1 MIEVL
6 EDVVSADGKNTK
18 KIKKRIGKGIG
29 IISEITNILEKTTLG
44 ENYFTTALL
53 LRESLFLNDIL
64 TNSEV
69 WYGLTKQDIEDL
81 DVLLLRKF
89 LNTKISVPTES
100 LYLELVCLNINTII
114 MARRNQLPPLLGYKE
129 KKKKYCPK
137 FSKLSGNT
145 VPQEIG
151 VNK

>member
-53 LRESLFLNDIL
+53 LRESLFLM
-64 TNSEV
+64 T
-69 WYGLTKQDIEDL
+69 Y
-81 DVLLLRKF
+81 
-89 LNTKISVPTES
+89 
-100 LYLELVCLNINTII
+100 
-114 MARRNQLPPLLGYKE
+114 
-129 KKKKYCPK
+129 
-137 FSKLSGNT
+137 
-145 VPQEIG
+145 
-151 VNK
+151 

>member
-1 MIEVL
+1 MWSRLMEKIQKKLKRELAKEL
-6 EDVVSADGKNTK
+6 E
-18 KIKKRIGKGIG
+18 
-29 IISEITNILEKTTLG
+29 
-44 ENYFTTALL
+44 
-53 LRESLFLNDIL
+53 LFLKLRTSWRKPHLVKIIL
-64 TNSEV
+64 LQV

-81 DVLLLRKF
+81 EVLLLRKF

-114 MARRNQLPPLLGYKE
+114 MALRNQHPPLLGYKE

-137 FSKLSGNT
+137 FFKLSGNT

>member
-1 MIEVL
+1 MEKIQKKLKRELAKEL
-6 EDVVSADGKNTK
+6 E
-18 KIKKRIGKGIG
+18 
-29 IISEITNILEKTTLG
+29 
-44 ENYFTTALL
+44 
-53 LRESLFLNDIL
+53 LFLKLRTSWRKPHLVKIIL
-64 TNSEV
+64 LQV

-81 DVLLLRKF
+81 EVLLLRKF

-114 MARRNQLPPLLGYKE
+114 MALRNQHPPLLGYKE

-137 FSKLSGNT
+137 FFKLSGNT